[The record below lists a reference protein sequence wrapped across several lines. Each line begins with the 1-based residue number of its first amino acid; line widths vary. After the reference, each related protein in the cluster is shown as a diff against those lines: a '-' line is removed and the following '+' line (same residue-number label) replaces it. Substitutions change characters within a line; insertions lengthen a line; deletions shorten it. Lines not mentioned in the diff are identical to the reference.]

1 MAGKPDEE
9 PTRLRCPSP
18 LVGPHRRRNGATL
31 SLRCLL
37 TLVVLQ
43 SLVGCRGT
51 EEPAAKL
58 PGPAQSPVTEAGTEL
73 DRYLSAVAA
82 QPTIE
87 VFDQPDAASP
97 RLRLSHPNP
106 EGAPLVFAVMDG
118 EIRGGHQGWLRVALP
133 VEPNGSSGW
142 IRGDDVVLSRHSFRV
157 EIRLAQRELRVFDG
171 DTVIQLEPIGLGR
184 TPTATPGGPFYVYE
198 LLAPTDPEG
207 PHGPYAFG
215 LSGFSEA
222 TATTRGE
229 AARLFIHGTKDP
241 RALGTD
247 TTSGCIRLTNDAIQQ
262 LAHSIP
268 LGTPVTLLG

>member
-43 SLVGCRGT
+43 SLAGCRGT

-58 PGPAQSPVTEAGTEL
+58 PGPAQSPVTEAGTGL

-97 RLRLSHPNP
+97 HLRLSHPNP
-106 EGAPLVFAVMDG
+106 EGAPLVFASWTG
-118 EIRGGHQGWLRVALP
+118 RSAGGTRV
-133 VEPNGSSGW
+133 
-142 IRGDDVVLSRHSFRV
+142 
-157 EIRLAQRELRVFDG
+157 
-171 DTVIQLEPIGLGR
+171 
-184 TPTATPGGPFYVYE
+184 
-198 LLAPTDPEG
+198 
-207 PHGPYAFG
+207 
-215 LSGFSEA
+215 
-222 TATTRGE
+222 
-229 AARLFIHGTKDP
+229 
-241 RALGTD
+241 
-247 TTSGCIRLTNDAIQQ
+247 GC
-262 LAHSIP
+262 
-268 LGTPVTLLG
+268 G